1 MMSADQMLVA
11 LADSRMSDDQYAA
24 VAYALRRM
32 FARCS
37 AADRLAGA
45 VLDAESYQPESVMAA
60 LGAFVSAGSDPVAA

>member
-1 MMSADQMLVA
+1 MMTADRMIA
-11 LADSRMSDDQYAA
+11 TLADSRMPDDEYAA
-24 VAYALRRM
+24 MAAALRRM